1 LTIGNG
7 PGGIAGALLLL
18 SGPLVVPTG
27 RMAKPLSIVIVE
39 KDRDRAIMIVD
50 GLREAGDYEVLVIGD
65 EIGLAR
71 RIAER
76 NPDLVLIDAGSPS
89 RDAIEELTLASAP
102 LQRPVAMFVDE
113 SDGSMTKAAIEA
125 GVSAYV
131 VAGLGPNRIRPVLD
145 AATARFHMMQKMRA
159 ELAETRRALEERKV
173 IDRAKGILMRAKGI
187 GEDEAYA
194 LMRKAAMD
202 QGRKLAEVAQALVT
216 AAELLK

>member
-1 LTIGNG
+1 
-7 PGGIAGALLLL
+7 
-18 SGPLVVPTG
+18 
-27 RMAKPLSIVIVE
+27 MARTLSIIVVE
-39 KDRDRAIMIVD
+39 KDRDRAVMIVD
-50 GLREAGDYEVLVIGD
+50 CLREAGDHDVLVIAD
-65 EIGLAR
+65 ELGLAR
-71 RIAER
+71 RISER
-76 NPDLVLIDAGSPS
+76 NPDLVLIDAGNPS
-89 RDAIEELTLASAP
+89 RDAIEELTIASAP

-113 SDGSMTKAAIEA
+113 SDGTLTKAAIEA

-131 VAGLGPNRIRPVLD
+131 VAGLSANRIKPVLD
-145 AATARFHMMQKMRA
+145 AAIARFHLMQKMRV

-173 IDRAKGILMRAKGI
+173 IDRAKGIVMRAKGI

>member
-1 LTIGNG
+1 M
-7 PGGIAGALLLL
+7 
-18 SGPLVVPTG
+18 V
-27 RMAKPLSIVIVE
+27 KPLSIVVVE
-39 KDRDRAIMIVD
+39 KDRDRAITIVD
-50 GLREAGDYEVLVIGD
+50 SLREAGDHDILVIGE
-65 EIGLAR
+65 EIGLTR

-76 NPDLVLIDAGSPS
+76 NPDLVLIDAGNPS
-89 RDAIEELTLASAP
+89 RDALEELTVATAP

-113 SDGSMTKAAIEA
+113 SDDSMTRSAIEA

-131 VAGLGPNRIRPVLD
+131 VAGLSANRIRPVLE
-145 AATARFHMMQKMRA
+145 AAIARFHMMQKMRA

-173 IDRAKGILMRAKGI
+173 IDRAKGIVMRAKGI

-202 QGRKLAEVAQALVT
+202 QGRKVADVAQALVT

>member
-1 LTIGNG
+1 MATRRAWRPARTLCLG
-7 PGGIAGALLLL
+7 PAPGKAADM
-18 SGPLVVPTG
+18 TE
-27 RMAKPLSIVIVE
+27 RLSIIVVE
-39 KDRDRAIMIVD
+39 KDRERALTIVD
-50 GLREAGDYEVLVIGD
+50 GLREAGSHDVLVIAD
-65 EIGLAR
+65 EIGLGR

-76 NPDLVLIDAGSPS
+76 NPDLVLIDAGNPS

-113 SDGSMTKAAIEA
+113 SDGALTRAAIEA

-131 VAGLGPNRIRPVLD
+131 VAGLRADRIKPVLD
-145 AATARFHMMQKMRA
+145 AAIARFRMMQKLRV
-159 ELAETRRALEERKV
+159 ELAETRRALDERKL

-194 LMRKAAMD
+194 LMRRTAMD
-202 QGRKLAEVAQALVT
+202 QGRKLADVAQALVT